1 MSVLQMFGLAVA
13 VSTTFGLVTSIGAA
27 FVVMMGLQYQDFMQR
42 KRMEEAK
49 AEARKMS
56 ADLRDEILNHTAQ
69 AGLGELIRKVH

>member
-13 VSTTFGLVTSIGAA
+13 VSATFGLVTSIGVA

-49 AEARKMS
+49 KEAIKLS
-56 ADLRDEILNHTAQ
+56 EDLRDEILNHTAS
-69 AGLGELIRKVH
+69 AGLGEVIRKVH